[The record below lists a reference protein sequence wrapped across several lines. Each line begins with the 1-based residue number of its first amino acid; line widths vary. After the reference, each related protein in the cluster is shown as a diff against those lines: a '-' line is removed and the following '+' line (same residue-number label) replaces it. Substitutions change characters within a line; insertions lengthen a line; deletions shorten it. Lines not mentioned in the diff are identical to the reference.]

1 MFLIL
6 FLYSGLVAFSSAVL
20 CNRIPGLS
28 QMQKQLCI
36 ENPDVVASIGAGHRN
51 GAQECQH
58 QFNGKLF
65 ISI

>member
-1 MFLIL
+1 
-6 FLYSGLVAFSSAVL
+6 
-20 CNRIPGLS
+20 
-28 QMQKQLCI
+28 MQKQLCI